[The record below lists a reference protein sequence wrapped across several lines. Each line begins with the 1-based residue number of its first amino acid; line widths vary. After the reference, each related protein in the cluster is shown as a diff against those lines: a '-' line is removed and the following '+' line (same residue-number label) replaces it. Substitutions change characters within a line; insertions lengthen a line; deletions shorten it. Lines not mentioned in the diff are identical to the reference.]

1 MPKWIFQKTSG
12 DQQEEKLNNLQKFS
26 ASSSV
31 EVVHFSKNGQFFF
44 YKVKEF
50 GKNWTMIMMIN
61 FSAT

>member
-1 MPKWIFQKTSG
+1 MKKTKYPKKCQICQ
-12 DQQEEKLNNLQKFS
+12 KLNNLENFS
-26 ASSSV
+26 ACSSV

-50 GKNWTMIMMIN
+50 GKNWTMIMMMN